1 MKKPNLASLL
11 SAPFVLSLGLLLLND
26 FVLKYQFPGW
36 FTGKL
41 SDFAGLLAFAMFWEV
56 VFPQQKRWMYLLSG
70 VCFIW
75 WKTPASQGFIDIFSQ
90 YGPFA
95 IDRVVDYTDFIAVLI
110 LPIGFWYQKKGYVL
124 PVSQIY
130 LRQISGYALAGIALF
145 AFCATSMPLRF
156 RHQVKEGKLF
166 MFDSYEVKMSEAKI
180 QKKWTEMGLR
190 FQKDST
196 TNYASVSY
204 ESTHY
209 SLYQVNYKGDT
220 LSKIGLQL
228 DEYEPNESFIFLR
241 YVELPDGMDE
251 ELPWDD
257 IQELLKEYRKLVRK
271 GMVKRLKRR

>member
-1 MKKPNLASLL
+1 MKKPNFASLL

-26 FVLKYQFPGW
+26 FVLKSQFPGW
-36 FTGKL
+36 LTGKL
-41 SDFAGLLAFAMFWEV
+41 SDFAGLLVFAMFWTV

-70 VCFIW
+70 ACFIW
-75 WKTPASQGFIDIFSQ
+75 WKTPASQDFIDIFSQ
-90 YGPFA
+90 YGPFV
-95 IDRVVDYTDFIAVLI
+95 IGRVVDYTDFIAVLI

-124 PVSQIY
+124 PASQIP
-130 LRQISGYALAGIALF
+130 LRQISGYALAGIAVF

-156 RHQVKEGKLF
+156 RQHIKEGKLY
-166 MFDSYEVKMSEAKI
+166 MFDSYEVKMSEAAI
-180 QKKWTEMGLR
+180 QEKWTEMGLR

-204 ESTHY
+204 ESVHY
-209 SLYQVNYKGDT
+209 SLFQVNYKGDT

-228 DEYEPNESFIFLR
+228 DEYEPNESVIFLR
-241 YVELPDGMDE
+241 YVELPEGMDE